1 MNIKMVTYYRD
12 LNDNELVYLCAE
24 NNEDAINLIVNKYK
38 NCILMILKE
47 YLKEYNI
54 IGVEVADLYQE
65 GLIGLMHAIHS
76 YNPTRDV
83 LFYTYANACIR
94 TSLMSAIRQ
103 TFRQKNRIL
112 NYSYSLDKIFE
123 DSGDNF
129 YEILKD
135 ESYEPNKLLLSSE
148 DENEL
153 INKLKSKLSKS
164 ELAIFELRLKGLSNG
179 EIASLIDKD
188 TKYIENSLF
197 RIKRKYKELNKVV
210 S

>member
-1 MNIKMVTYYRD
+1 MDYRE

-24 NNEDAINLIVNKYK
+24 NNEEAMNLIVNKYK

-76 YNPTRDV
+76 YNSTRDV

-135 ESYEPNKLLLSSE
+135 ESYEPNKLLLNSE
-148 DENEL
+148 EESEL
-153 INKLKSKLSKS
+153 INKLKDKLSKS

-188 TKYIENSLF
+188 TKYIEKFSLIF
-197 RIKRKYKELNKVV
+197 SSKTI
-210 S
+210 

>member
-1 MNIKMVTYYRD
+1 MDYRD

-153 INKLKSKLSKS
+153 INNLKSKLSKS

-179 EIASLIDKD
+179 EIATLIDKD

>member
-1 MNIKMVTYYRD
+1 MDYKD

-24 NNEDAINLIVNKYK
+24 NNEEAINLIVNKYK
-38 NCILMILKE
+38 NCILMTLKE

-148 DENEL
+148 EENEL
-153 INKLKSKLSKS
+153 MNKLKSKLSKS
-164 ELAIFELRLKGLSNG
+164 ELSIFELKLKGLSNG

>member
-1 MNIKMVTYYRD
+1 MDYRD

-197 RIKRKYKELNKVV
+197 RIKRKYK
-210 S
+210 

>member
-1 MNIKMVTYYRD
+1 MDYRE

-153 INKLKSKLSKS
+153 INNLKSKLSKS

>member
-1 MNIKMVTYYRD
+1 MDYRD

-164 ELAIFELRLKGLSNG
+164 ELAISELRLKGLSNG

>member
-1 MNIKMVTYYRD
+1 MDYRD

-148 DENEL
+148 EENEL

>member
-1 MNIKMVTYYRD
+1 MDYRE

-24 NNEDAINLIVNKYK
+24 NNEDAMNLIVNKYK

-94 TSLMSAIRQ
+94 TSLISAIRQ

-148 DENEL
+148 EENEL

-179 EIASLIDKD
+179 EIATLIDKD

>member
-1 MNIKMVTYYRD
+1 MDYRD

-148 DENEL
+148 EENEL

-179 EIASLIDKD
+179 EIATLIDKD

>member
-1 MNIKMVTYYRD
+1 MDYRE

-24 NNEDAINLIVNKYK
+24 NNEDAMNLIVNKYK

-94 TSLMSAIRQ
+94 TSLISAIRQ

-148 DENEL
+148 EENEL

-179 EIASLIDKD
+179 EISTLIDKD

>member
-1 MNIKMVTYYRD
+1 MDYRE

-24 NNEDAINLIVNKYK
+24 NNEDAMNLIVNKYK

-94 TSLMSAIRQ
+94 TSLISAIRQ

-179 EIASLIDKD
+179 EIATLIDKD

>member
-1 MNIKMVTYYRD
+1 MDYRD

-197 RIKRKYKELNKVV
+197 RIKRKYKELNTVV

>member
-1 MNIKMVTYYRD
+1 MDYRD

-94 TSLMSAIRQ
+94 TSLMSALRQ
-103 TFRQKNRIL
+103 RFRQKNRIL

-197 RIKRKYKELNKVV
+197 RIKRKYKELDKVV

>member
-1 MNIKMVTYYRD
+1 MDYRD

-179 EIASLIDKD
+179 EIATLIDKD

>member
-1 MNIKMVTYYRD
+1 MDYRE

-24 NNEDAINLIVNKYK
+24 NNEEAMNLIVNKYK

-76 YNPTRDV
+76 YNSTRDV

-112 NYSYSLDKIFE
+112 NYSYSLDKIVE

-135 ESYEPNKLLLSSE
+135 ESYEPNKLLLNSE
-148 DENEL
+148 EESEL
-153 INKLKSKLSKS
+153 INKLKDKLSKS

>member
-1 MNIKMVTYYRD
+1 MDYRE

-24 NNEDAINLIVNKYK
+24 NNEDAMNLIVNKYK

-94 TSLMSAIRQ
+94 TSLISAIRQ

-123 DSGDNF
+123 DSGDNL

-179 EIASLIDKD
+179 EIATLIDKD

>member
-1 MNIKMVTYYRD
+1 MDYRD

-179 EIASLIDKD
+179 EISSLIDKD

>member
-1 MNIKMVTYYRD
+1 MDYRE

-24 NNEDAINLIVNKYK
+24 NNEEAMNLIVSKYK
-38 NCILMILKE
+38 NCILIALKE

-148 DENEL
+148 EENEL
-153 INKLKSKLSKS
+153 INKLKDKLSKS

>member
-1 MNIKMVTYYRD
+1 MDYRD

>member
-1 MNIKMVTYYRD
+1 MDYRD

-135 ESYEPNKLLLSSE
+135 ESYEPNKILLSSE
-148 DENEL
+148 EENEL

-179 EIASLIDKD
+179 EIATLIDKD

>member
-1 MNIKMVTYYRD
+1 MDYRE

-24 NNEDAINLIVNKYK
+24 NNEEAMNLIVNKYK

-76 YNPTRDV
+76 YNSTRDV

-135 ESYEPNKLLLSSE
+135 ESYEPNKLLLNSE
-148 DENEL
+148 EESEL
-153 INKLKSKLSKS
+153 INKLKNKLSKS

-179 EIASLIDKD
+179 EIASLVDKD

>member
-1 MNIKMVTYYRD
+1 MDYRD

-135 ESYEPNKLLLSSE
+135 ESYGPNKLLLSSE

>member
-1 MNIKMVTYYRD
+1 MDYRD

-94 TSLMSAIRQ
+94 TSLISAIRQ

>member
-1 MNIKMVTYYRD
+1 MDYRD

-94 TSLMSAIRQ
+94 TSLISAIRQ

-123 DSGDNF
+123 DSGDNL

-148 DENEL
+148 EENEL

>member
-1 MNIKMVTYYRD
+1 MDYRE

-24 NNEDAINLIVNKYK
+24 NNEDAMNLIVNKYK

-148 DENEL
+148 EENEL

-179 EIASLIDKD
+179 EIATLIDKD

>member
-1 MNIKMVTYYRD
+1 MDYRD

-47 YLKEYNI
+47 YLKDYNI

-179 EIASLIDKD
+179 EIASLTDKD

>member
-1 MNIKMVTYYRD
+1 MDYRE

-24 NNEDAINLIVNKYK
+24 NNEEAMNLIVNKYK

-76 YNPTRDV
+76 YNSTRDV

-135 ESYEPNKLLLSSE
+135 ESYEPNKLLLNSE
-148 DENEL
+148 EESEL
-153 INKLKSKLSKS
+153 INKLKDKLSKS

-197 RIKRKYKELNKVV
+197 RIKRKYKELDKVV

>member
-1 MNIKMVTYYRD
+1 MDYRE

-179 EIASLIDKD
+179 EIATLIEKD

>member
-1 MNIKMVTYYRD
+1 MDYRD

-24 NNEDAINLIVNKYK
+24 NNEDAMNLIVNKYK

-129 YEILKD
+129 YGILKD

-148 DENEL
+148 EENEL

>member
-1 MNIKMVTYYRD
+1 MDYRE

-24 NNEDAINLIVNKYK
+24 NNEDAMNLIVNKYK

-94 TSLMSAIRQ
+94 TSLISAIRQ

-148 DENEL
+148 EENEL